1 MAKKDMKTYVCKECG
16 YQSVKWYGKC
26 PECDAW
32 GTLIEE
38 ILSGND
44 SDINKNRQIN
54 KPILLQDIP
63 TTSEERMVTGLKEF
77 NNVMGGGIVKD
88 SVTIISGPPG
98 GGKSTLSLM
107 VCQDLAKQG
116 FKILYASGEESE
128 TQIKGR
134 AIRILGEENL
144 NENIWILSGESL
156 DDVITSVND
165 IDPDLIVLDS
175 IQTFSLKEYLPA
187 RAGNPIQTM
196 ECSSELL
203 RVAKNSSKKRAV
215 IIIGQMNKND
225 QLAGLRALEHLVDTV
240 LLVEGENQEELRTVT
255 STKNRF
261 GSTGEIGF
269 FKMTE
274 HGLESV
280 DNPSEFFITEREE
293 DEIVSGCSLTVIREG
308 TRPIIVEIESLV
320 SPSFTPYPSR
330 TTESMSKDKLN
341 TLLSILE
348 QKGRISLATKNVV
361 VKALG
366 GIKLKESAVNLSI
379 IMSIVSA
386 IKDIPIPKDVV
397 FIGDVGLT
405 GEIKRVPS
413 TEARIKELNK
423 MGFKKVYI
431 SDKTFKQDMDFG
443 DIEIVKCKDILSL
456 IQSFFISE

>member
-1 MAKKDMKTYVCKECG
+1 MSKKDLKTYICDACG
-16 YQSVKWYGKC
+16 YQSIKQYGKC
-26 PECDAW
+26 PECGAW
-32 GTLIEE
+32 NSMKETV
-38 ILSGND
+38 LSGN
-44 SDINKNRQIN
+44 INNPSHVTMR
-54 KPILLQDIP
+54 KPVLLQSIP
-63 TTSEERMVTGLKEF
+63 TTEDSRIITSLSEF

-116 FKILYASGEESE
+116 YKILYASGEESE
-128 TQIKGR
+128 TQIKNR
-134 AIRILGEENL
+134 AIRILGESEL

-156 DDVITSVND
+156 DDVVNSVND
-165 IDPDLIVLDS
+165 IDPDLIVIDS

-203 RVAKNSSKKRAV
+203 RVAKNSDKKRAV
-215 IIIGQMNKND
+215 FIIGQMNKND

-240 LLVEGENQEELRTVT
+240 LLVEGEAQDELRTIT

-274 HGLESV
+274 HGMESV
-280 DNPSEFFITEREE
+280 DNPSEFFITDRTEE
-293 DEIVSGCSLTVIREG
+293 EIVSGSSLTVIREG

-320 SPSFTPYPSR
+320 SASFTPYPSR
-330 TTESMSKDKLN
+330 TTESMSRDKLN
-341 TLLSILE
+341 TLISILE
-348 QKGRISLATKNVV
+348 QKGRVNLSTKNVV

-366 GIKLKESAVNLSI
+366 GIKLKENASNLGI
-379 IMSIVSA
+379 LMSIVSSV
-386 IKDIPIPKDVV
+386 KDVPIPKDVV

-405 GEIKRVPS
+405 GEIKRVPG
-413 TEARIKELNK
+413 TESRIKELNK

-431 SDKTFKQDMDFG
+431 SDKTFKNKYEFG
-443 DIEIVKCKDILSL
+443 EIEVIECKDLLSL
-456 IQSFFISE
+456 INLIFPTT